1 MLQDS
6 DSPLPWR
13 PWQWV
18 ESWHGPLKESW
29 RERIAVYCTPKD
41 VHTSRSRVF
50 HEHSILLRHHHIL
63 HSVREARMDSY
74 LLKQPMQQN
83 GRIALFFVSQNF
95 FFFFLDFKTF
105 KQKKVPN
112 CKQCVCFAFERSLYR
127 VFMEFH
133 YKWADVR
140 CIIIVGAK
148 VRSWDCIT
156 YFSHLIIL
164 TITEQLTC
172 PYYHIISIFK

>member
-13 PWQWV
+13 PWQWA

-29 RERIAVYCTPKD
+29 RERMAVYCTPKD

-63 HSVREARMDSY
+63 HSVRKASMNSY
-74 LLKQPMQQN
+74 LLQQPMQQK
-83 GRIALFFVSQNF
+83 RKDCTFLCQLELFFQTLKHLNHIKCQIVNSVSA
-95 FFFFLDFKTF
+95 LHLRDHYT
-105 KQKKVPN
+105 
-112 CKQCVCFAFERSLYR
+112 ELL
-127 VFMEFH
+127 MEFH
-133 YKWADVR
+133 YKQADVR

-148 VRSWDCIT
+148 VRSWNCIT

-164 TITEQLTC
+164 TITEQATW
-172 PYYHIISIFK
+172 PY